1 MNILQISFHTAPMN
15 SLGVN
20 DGGGLNV
27 YVEAVS
33 KELAKDNTVHIL
45 TGEQAKNINKKNLKL
60 NSFNLFSNQENIDEK
75 KKFLDVFIEQAFQYV
90 EEHEIDVIHAHY
102 WLSGL
107 VAKKIKEK
115 YKIPFIFTSH
125 SLGVFVQENNLDRI
139 SSEKEIFN
147 AADKVTASSIFEKE
161 NLLNRYG
168 VNKLKIHIV
177 TPGLNKKTFKAYRG
191 EKRNN
196 IILSVGR
203 IQKQKGQL
211 QTLDLFKSLQYRIKG
226 LELIFVGGP
235 SGADGES
242 YLNKMKNRIEEL
254 RIEEDVQF
262 VGSLSQKKL
271 VKLMR
276 KSKLLI
282 HSAEN
287 ETFGLVAIEAH
298 RLGVP
303 VLSTNQGSFKELIS
317 NNENGLVA
325 KSFDDVQVYNF
336 IIKLFEEAEYRS
348 QLINS
353 SVKNS
358 LEFNWEITA
367 QNLKK
372 AYKSLYIIR

>member
-27 YVEAVS
+27 YVEAIS
-33 KELAKDNTVHIL
+33 KELAKENTVHIV
-45 TGEQAKNINKKNLKL
+45 TGEEAKNINKKNLKL
-60 NSFNLFSNQENIDEK
+60 SSFNLFSNQSNIYEK
-75 KKFLDVFIEQAFQYV
+75 KDFLDEFINKTFQYI
-90 EEHEIDVIHAHY
+90 EEHEIDVVHAHY

-107 VAKKIKEK
+107 VAKEIKQK

-125 SLGVFVQENNLDRI
+125 SLGVFVQENGLERI
-139 SSEKEIFN
+139 SAEKEIFN
-147 AADKVTASSIFEKE
+147 VADKITASSKFEKD

-168 VNKLKIHIV
+168 VDKLKIHIV
-177 TPGLNKKTFKAYRG
+177 TPGLNKKIFKEHRS

-196 IILSVGR
+196 TILSVGR

-235 SGADGES
+235 SGVDGEA
-242 YLNKMKNRIEEL
+242 YLTKMKNRIEEL
-254 RIEEDVQF
+254 KIEEEIQF
-262 VGSLSQKKL
+262 LGSLSQKKL

-282 HSAEN
+282 HSAES

-303 VLSTNQGSFKELIS
+303 VLSTNQGSFKEIIS

-325 KSFDDVQVYNF
+325 KSFDDVQVYDF
-336 IIKLFEEAEYRS
+336 IIKIFEDDEYRS
-348 QLINS
+348 QVINS
-353 SVKNS
+353 AVKNS
-358 LEFNWEITA
+358 LVFNWEITA
-367 QNLKK
+367 ENLKK
-372 AYKSLYIIR
+372 AYKSII

>member
-125 SLGVFVQENNLDRI
+125 SLGVFVHENNLDRI

-254 RIEEDVQF
+254 RIEEYVQF

-367 QNLKK
+367 HNLKK

>member
-254 RIEEDVQF
+254 RIEEHVQF

>member
-27 YVEAVS
+27 YVEAIS

-60 NSFNLFSNQENIDEK
+60 NSLNLFSTNENTNEK
-75 KKFLDVFIEQAFQYV
+75 KKFLDEFIEKTFQYI
-90 EEHEIDVIHAHY
+90 EEHDIDVIHAHY

-107 VAKKIKEK
+107 VAKKVKEK

-125 SLGVFVQENNLDRI
+125 SLGVFVQENNLGRI
-139 SSEKEIFN
+139 SSEQEIFN
-147 AADKVTASSIFEKE
+147 AADKITASSIFEKE
-161 NLLNRYG
+161 NLLTRYG
-168 VNKLKIHIV
+168 VDKLKIHIV
-177 TPGLNKKTFKAYRG
+177 TPGLNKKIFKAYRG

-196 IILSVGR
+196 TILSVGR

-226 LELIFVGGP
+226 LELFFVGGP

-254 RIEEDVQF
+254 RIEEEVKF

-303 VLSTNQGSFKELIS
+303 VLSMNQGSFKELIS

-325 KSFDDVQVYNF
+325 KSFDDVQVYDF
-336 IIKLFEEAEYRS
+336 IIKLFEDAEYRS
-348 QLINS
+348 QVINS
-353 SVKNS
+353 AVKNS
-358 LEFNWEITA
+358 LVFNWEITA
-367 QNLKK
+367 ENLKK
-372 AYKSLYIIR
+372 AYKNII

>member
-27 YVEAVS
+27 YVEAIS

-60 NSFNLFSNQENIDEK
+60 NSLNLFSTNENTNEK
-75 KKFLDVFIEQAFQYV
+75 KKFLDEFIEKTFQYI
-90 EEHEIDVIHAHY
+90 EEHDIDVIHAHY

-107 VAKKIKEK
+107 VAKKVKEK

-125 SLGVFVQENNLDRI
+125 SLGVFVQENNLGRI
-139 SSEKEIFN
+139 SSEQEIFT
-147 AADKVTASSIFEKE
+147 AADKITASSIFEKE
-161 NLLNRYG
+161 NLLTRYG
-168 VNKLKIHIV
+168 VDKLKIHIV
-177 TPGLNKKTFKAYRG
+177 TPGLNKKIFKAYRG

-196 IILSVGR
+196 TILSVGR

-211 QTLDLFKSLQYRIKG
+211 QILDLFKSLQYRVKG
-226 LELIFVGGP
+226 LELVFVGGP

-254 RIEEDVQF
+254 RIEEEVKF

-303 VLSTNQGSFKELIS
+303 VLSMNQGSFKELIS

-325 KSFDDVQVYNF
+325 KSFDDVQVYDF
-336 IIKLFEEAEYRS
+336 IIKLFEDAEYRS
-348 QLINS
+348 QVINS
-353 SVKNS
+353 AVKNS
-358 LEFNWEITA
+358 LVFNWEITA
-367 QNLKK
+367 ENLKK
-372 AYKSLYIIR
+372 AYKNII

>member
-27 YVEAVS
+27 YVEAIS

-60 NSFNLFSNQENIDEK
+60 NSLNLFSTNENTNEK
-75 KKFLDVFIEQAFQYV
+75 KKFLDEFIEKTFQYI
-90 EEHEIDVIHAHY
+90 EEHDIDVIHAHY

-107 VAKKIKEK
+107 VAKKVKEK

-125 SLGVFVQENNLDRI
+125 SLGVFVQENNLGRI
-139 SSEKEIFN
+139 SSEQEIFN
-147 AADKVTASSIFEKE
+147 AADKITASSIFEKE
-161 NLLNRYG
+161 NLLTRYG
-168 VNKLKIHIV
+168 VDKLKIHIV
-177 TPGLNKKTFKAYRG
+177 TPGLNKKIFKAYRG

-196 IILSVGR
+196 TILSVGR

-211 QTLDLFKSLQYRIKG
+211 QILDLFKSLQYRVKG
-226 LELIFVGGP
+226 LELVFVGGP

-254 RIEEDVQF
+254 RIEEEVKF

-303 VLSTNQGSFKELIS
+303 VLSMNQGSFKELIS

-325 KSFDDVQVYNF
+325 KSFDDVQVYDF
-336 IIKLFEEAEYRS
+336 IIKLFEDAEYRS
-348 QLINS
+348 QVINS
-353 SVKNS
+353 AVKNS
-358 LEFNWEITA
+358 LVFNWEITA
-367 QNLKK
+367 ENLKK
-372 AYKSLYIIR
+372 AYKNTI

>member
-27 YVEAVS
+27 YVEAIS

-60 NSFNLFSNQENIDEK
+60 NSLNLFSTNENTNEK
-75 KKFLDVFIEQAFQYV
+75 KKFLDEFIEKTFQYI
-90 EEHEIDVIHAHY
+90 EENDIDVIHAHY

-107 VAKKIKEK
+107 VAKKVKEK

-125 SLGVFVQENNLDRI
+125 SLGIFVQENNLGRI
-139 SSEKEIFN
+139 SSEQEIFN
-147 AADKVTASSIFEKE
+147 AADKITASSIFEKE
-161 NLLNRYG
+161 NLLTRYG
-168 VNKLKIHIV
+168 VDKLKIHIV
-177 TPGLNKKTFKAYRG
+177 TPGLNKKIFKAYRG

-196 IILSVGR
+196 TILSVGR

-211 QTLDLFKSLQYRIKG
+211 KTLDLFKSLQYRIKG
-226 LELIFVGGP
+226 LELVFVGGP

-254 RIEEDVQF
+254 RIEEEVKF

-303 VLSTNQGSFKELIS
+303 VLSMNQGSFKELIS

-325 KSFDDVQVYNF
+325 KSFDDVQVYDF
-336 IIKLFEEAEYRS
+336 IIKLFEDAEYRS
-348 QLINS
+348 QVINS
-353 SVKNS
+353 AVKNS
-358 LEFNWEITA
+358 LVFNWEITA
-367 QNLKK
+367 ENLKK
-372 AYKSLYIIR
+372 AYKNII

>member
-27 YVEAVS
+27 YVEAIS
-33 KELAKDNTVHIL
+33 KELAKDNTVHII
-45 TGEQAKNINKKNLKL
+45 TGEEAKNINKKNLKL
-60 NSFNLFSNQENIDEK
+60 NSFNLFSNQSNIYEK
-75 KKFLDVFIEQAFQYV
+75 KDFLDEFINKTFQYI
-90 EEHEIDVIHAHY
+90 EEHEIDVVHAHY

-107 VAKKIKEK
+107 VAKEIQQK

-125 SLGVFVQENNLDRI
+125 SLGVFVQENGLDRI
-139 SSEKEIFN
+139 SAEKEIFN
-147 AADKVTASSIFEKE
+147 IADKITASSKFEKD

-168 VNKLKIHIV
+168 VDKLKIHIT
-177 TPGLNKKTFKAYRG
+177 TPGLDKKIFKAYRG
-191 EKRNN
+191 LKRNN
-196 IILSVGR
+196 TILSVGR
-203 IQKQKGQL
+203 IQQQKGQL

-235 SGADGES
+235 SGVDGEA
-242 YLNKMKNRIEEL
+242 YLTKMKNRIEEL
-254 RIEEDVQF
+254 KIEEEVQF
-262 VGSLSQKKL
+262 LGSLSQKKL

-282 HSAEN
+282 HSAES

-303 VLSTNQGSFKELIS
+303 VLSTNQGSFREIIS

-325 KSFDDVQVYNF
+325 KSFEDVQVYDF
-336 IIKLFEEAEYRS
+336 IIKLFEDDKYRS
-348 QLINS
+348 RVINNA
-353 SVKNS
+353 VKNS
-358 LEFNWEITA
+358 LVFNWEITA
-367 QNLKK
+367 ENLRK
-372 AYKSLYIIR
+372 AYKNIT

>member
-27 YVEAVS
+27 YVEAIS

-60 NSFNLFSNQENIDEK
+60 NSLNLFSTNENTNEK
-75 KKFLDVFIEQAFQYV
+75 KKFLDEFIEKTFQYI
-90 EEHEIDVIHAHY
+90 EEHDIDVIHAHY

-107 VAKKIKEK
+107 VAKKVKEK

-125 SLGVFVQENNLDRI
+125 SLGVFVQENNLGRI
-139 SSEKEIFN
+139 SSEQEIFN
-147 AADKVTASSIFEKE
+147 AADKITASSIFEKE
-161 NLLNRYG
+161 NLLTRYG
-168 VNKLKIHIV
+168 VDKLKIHIV
-177 TPGLNKKTFKAYRG
+177 TPGLNKKIFKAYRG

-196 IILSVGR
+196 TILSVGR

-211 QTLDLFKSLQYRIKG
+211 QILDLFKSLQYRIKG
-226 LELIFVGGP
+226 LELVFVGGP

-254 RIEEDVQF
+254 RIEEEVKF

-303 VLSTNQGSFKELIS
+303 VLSMNQGSFKELIS

-325 KSFDDVQVYNF
+325 KSFDDVQVYDF
-336 IIKLFEEAEYRS
+336 IIKLFEDAEYRS
-348 QLINS
+348 QVINS
-353 SVKNS
+353 AVKNS
-358 LEFNWEITA
+358 LVFNWEITA
-367 QNLKK
+367 ENLKK
-372 AYKSLYIIR
+372 AYKNII

>member
-27 YVEAVS
+27 YVEAIS

-60 NSFNLFSNQENIDEK
+60 NSLNLFSTNENTNEK
-75 KKFLDVFIEQAFQYV
+75 KKFLDEFIEKTFQYI
-90 EEHEIDVIHAHY
+90 EEHDIDVVHAHY

-107 VAKKIKEK
+107 VAKKVKEK

-125 SLGVFVQENNLDRI
+125 SLGVFVQENNLGRI
-139 SSEKEIFN
+139 SSEQEIFT
-147 AADKVTASSIFEKE
+147 AADKITASSIFEKE
-161 NLLNRYG
+161 NLLTRYG
-168 VNKLKIHIV
+168 VDKLKIHIV
-177 TPGLNKKTFKAYRG
+177 TPGLNKKIFKAYRG

-196 IILSVGR
+196 TILSVGR

-211 QTLDLFKSLQYRIKG
+211 KTLDLFKSLQYRIKG
-226 LELIFVGGP
+226 LELVFVGGP

-254 RIEEDVQF
+254 RIEEEVKF

-303 VLSTNQGSFKELIS
+303 VLSMNQGSFKELIS

-325 KSFDDVQVYNF
+325 KSFDDVQVYDF
-336 IIKLFEEAEYRS
+336 IIKLFEDAEYRS
-348 QLINS
+348 QVINS
-353 SVKNS
+353 AVKNS
-358 LEFNWEITA
+358 LVFNWEITA
-367 QNLKK
+367 ENLKK
-372 AYKSLYIIR
+372 AYKNTI

>member
-27 YVEAVS
+27 YVEAIS

-60 NSFNLFSNQENIDEK
+60 NSLNLFSTNENTNEK
-75 KKFLDVFIEQAFQYV
+75 KKFLDEFIEKTFQYI
-90 EEHEIDVIHAHY
+90 EEHDIDVIHAHY

-107 VAKKIKEK
+107 VAKKVKEK

-125 SLGVFVQENNLDRI
+125 SLGVFVQENNLGRI
-139 SSEKEIFN
+139 SSEQEIFT
-147 AADKVTASSIFEKE
+147 AADKITASSIFEKE
-161 NLLNRYG
+161 NLLTRYG
-168 VNKLKIHIV
+168 VDKLKIHIV
-177 TPGLNKKTFKAYRG
+177 TPGLNKKIFKAYRG

-196 IILSVGR
+196 TILSVGR

-226 LELIFVGGP
+226 LELVFVGGP

-254 RIEEDVQF
+254 RIEEEVKF

-303 VLSTNQGSFKELIS
+303 VLSMNQGSFKELIS

-325 KSFDDVQVYNF
+325 KSFDDVQVYDF
-336 IIKLFEEAEYRS
+336 IIKLFEDAEYRS
-348 QLINS
+348 QVINS
-353 SVKNS
+353 AVKNS
-358 LEFNWEITA
+358 LVFNWEITA
-367 QNLKK
+367 ENLKK
-372 AYKSLYIIR
+372 AYKNII